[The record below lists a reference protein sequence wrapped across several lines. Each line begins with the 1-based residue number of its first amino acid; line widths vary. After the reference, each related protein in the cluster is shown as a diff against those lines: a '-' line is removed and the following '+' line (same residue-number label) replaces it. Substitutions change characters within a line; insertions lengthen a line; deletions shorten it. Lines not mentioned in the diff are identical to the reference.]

1 MSLRFRFWLV
11 TAATAA
17 TVGITGALGFWQLSR
32 AAQKQALEDRIEQR
46 ATLPPLGASDLLAGA
61 SGSGF
66 DAMVHRPVVL
76 RGRWVDSASVYLD
89 NRPMA
94 GRSGFILVTPLLPA
108 GAGQAILVQRG
119 WVPRD
124 FQDRS
129 KVPDVATPAQEVE
142 VQGRLA
148 PPPSRLFELGAT
160 EAGRIRQNLDLDAV
174 AQASGLSLPPLSV
187 LQTGVSPEGLLR
199 EWPRFESAVHKH
211 RGYAVQWFA
220 MSAVTAGLY
229 AWFQLISPRR
239 RRKLHGQDPR

>member
-1 MSLRFRFWLV
+1 MSPRFRFWLV
-11 TAATAA
+11 TAAAAA
-17 TVGITGALGFWQLSR
+17 TVGITGTLGFWQLSR
-32 AAQKQALEDRIEQR
+32 AAQKQALEERIEQR
-46 ATLPPLGASDLLAGA
+46 ATLPPLGATDLLAGA
-61 SGSGF
+61 SGF

-76 RGRWVDSASVYLD
+76 RGHWVDSASVYLD

-94 GRSGFILVTPLLPA
+94 GRSGFILVTPLQPTGSA
-108 GAGQAILVQRG
+108 QAILVQRG

-129 KVPDVATPAQEVE
+129 KVPDVATPLEEVE

-160 EAGRIRQNLDLDAV
+160 ESGRIRQNLDLDAV

-187 LQTGVSPEGLLR
+187 LQTGTSPEGLLR

-211 RGYAVQWFA
+211 HGYAAQWFA